1 MSDKHNKTA
10 LTTTSLTAKTL
21 RQQAEATLIQSQKKK
36 TSSFEGASAS
46 EVAQMVHELQVH
58 QVELEM
64 QNDQLRAGQIE
75 IEASRQ
81 RYFDLYDMSPLGYC
95 TLDEAGIIIEI
106 NLTLANLLGIPRSQ
120 LLKKPFNHFIF
131 QGDQD
136 NYYLKTKQMMVNE
149 EPLSL
154 ELRMNTPNYE
164 PLWVNL
170 SCILRKE
177 AAGAMSLFIGVSNIT
192 EQRITQQQQQIAA
205 IAFESLEGMFITDAK
220 QVILQINHALTD
232 MTGYTIEE
240 LAGQPR
246 DILDSG
252 RNPPAFFAK
261 MSTSLKR
268 EGKWIGEIWNRRKN
282 GEVYP
287 AWMTI
292 TAVHNTQKEL
302 TNFVF
307 TLSDITLKKAAEE
320 QIKNL
325 AFYDPLTKLPN
336 RRLMLD
342 RLEHALSSCGR
353 QKRLGAVLMID
364 LDNFK
369 TLNDS
374 YGHNI
379 GDKLLRSVATR
390 LESCMRKGDTVSR
403 MGGDEFVVIIEG
415 LDETILLEKQV
426 ETVAKKIIT
435 HLSEPYLLTH
445 ESNSNKPKAIQYQ
458 CSCSI
463 GIALFSE
470 QAVTVDELI
479 KQADTAMYS
488 AKAAGRNT
496 LRFFDP
502 KMQTLISA
510 RAALEHD
517 LYDAIKKAQFAL
529 YYQPIVSGKKKLIG
543 VEALVRWVHP
553 ERGIIMPE
561 QFIPA
566 AEASGLIVPL
576 GLWILQTACDQLT
589 KWALVPEMA
598 GLSMA
603 VNVSAMQFNQPQFV
617 SQLLDQLKRSG
628 ANPLRLSL
636 ELTES
641 ALIYDLHD
649 VIEKMT
655 TLKNSGISFSLDDF
669 GTGYSSLS
677 YLKQLPLDQLKID
690 QSFIKDIFTDSND
703 VAIAQMIIA
712 LSKSMGLGVIA
723 EGVENHAQLNYLE
736 HLGCHT
742 HQGYLFSRPL
752 PLKKFE
758 AFAQQYESRL
768 LKES

>member
-36 TSSFEGASAS
+36 TNSVEGESAS
-46 EVAQMVHELQVH
+46 EVAQMIHELQVH

-64 QNDQLRAGQIE
+64 QNDQLRTAKLE
-75 IEASRQ
+75 IEASRE

-95 TLDEAGIIIEI
+95 TLNEMGIIIEI

-120 LLKKPFNHFIF
+120 LLKKPFNNFIF

-136 NYYLKTKQMMVNE
+136 NYYLNINRMIVNE
-149 EPLSL
+149 EPLLL
-154 ELRMNTPNYE
+154 ELRINTPSYE
-164 PLWVNL
+164 PVWVNL
-170 SCILRKE
+170 SCIFRKE
-177 AAGAMSLFIGVSNIT
+177 ATGAMDLLIGVSNIT

-445 ESNSNKPKAIQYQ
+445 ESNTDKPKAIQYQ

-470 QAVTVDELI
+470 QAITVDELI

-502 KMQTLISA
+502 KMQALISA
-510 RAALEHD
+510 RAALDHD
-517 LYDAIKKAQFAL
+517 LYGAIKKAQFAL

-736 HLGCHT
+736 NLGCHT

-758 AFAQQYESRL
+758 AFAQQY
-768 LKES
+768 

>member
-21 RQQAEATLIQSQKKK
+21 RQQAEAILIQSQKKK
-36 TSSFEGASAS
+36 TNSVEGESAS
-46 EVAQMVHELQVH
+46 EVAQMIHELQVH

-64 QNDQLRAGQIE
+64 QNDQLRTAKLE
-75 IEASRQ
+75 IEASRE

-95 TLDEAGIIIEI
+95 TLNEMGIIIEI

-120 LLKKPFNHFIF
+120 LLKKPFNNFIF

-136 NYYLKTKQMMVNE
+136 NYYLNINRMIVNE
-149 EPLSL
+149 EPLLL
-154 ELRMNTPNYE
+154 ELRINTPSYE
-164 PLWVNL
+164 PVWVNL
-170 SCILRKE
+170 SCIFRKE
-177 AAGAMSLFIGVSNIT
+177 ATGAMDLLIGVSNIT

-205 IAFESLEGMFITDAK
+205 IAFESLEGMLITDAK

-502 KMQTLISA
+502 KMQALISA
-510 RAALEHD
+510 RAALDHD
-517 LYDAIKKAQFAL
+517 LYGAIKKAQFAL

-736 HLGCHT
+736 NLGCHT

-758 AFAQQYESRL
+758 AFAQQY
-768 LKES
+768 

>member
-1 MSDKHNKTA
+1 
-10 LTTTSLTAKTL
+10 
-21 RQQAEATLIQSQKKK
+21 
-36 TSSFEGASAS
+36 
-46 EVAQMVHELQVH
+46 
-58 QVELEM
+58 
-64 QNDQLRAGQIE
+64 
-75 IEASRQ
+75 
-81 RYFDLYDMSPLGYC
+81 
-95 TLDEAGIIIEI
+95 
-106 NLTLANLLGIPRSQ
+106 
-120 LLKKPFNHFIF
+120 
-131 QGDQD
+131 
-136 NYYLKTKQMMVNE
+136 
-149 EPLSL
+149 
-154 ELRMNTPNYE
+154 
-164 PLWVNL
+164 
-170 SCILRKE
+170 
-177 AAGAMSLFIGVSNIT
+177 
-192 EQRITQQQQQIAA
+192 
-205 IAFESLEGMFITDAK
+205 
-220 QVILQINHALTD
+220 
-232 MTGYTIEE
+232 
-240 LAGQPR
+240 
-246 DILDSG
+246 
-252 RNPPAFFAK
+252 
-261 MSTSLKR
+261 
-268 EGKWIGEIWNRRKN
+268 
-282 GEVYP
+282 
-287 AWMTI
+287 
-292 TAVHNTQKEL
+292 
-302 TNFVF
+302 
-307 TLSDITLKKAAEE
+307 
-320 QIKNL
+320 
-325 AFYDPLTKLPN
+325 
-336 RRLMLD
+336 
-342 RLEHALSSCGR
+342 
-353 QKRLGAVLMID
+353 
-364 LDNFK
+364 
-369 TLNDS
+369 
-374 YGHNI
+374 
-379 GDKLLRSVATR
+379 
-390 LESCMRKGDTVSR
+390 
-403 MGGDEFVVIIEG
+403 
-415 LDETILLEKQV
+415 
-426 ETVAKKIIT
+426 
-435 HLSEPYLLTH
+435 
-445 ESNSNKPKAIQYQ
+445 
-458 CSCSI
+458 
-463 GIALFSE
+463 
-470 QAVTVDELI
+470 
-479 KQADTAMYS
+479 MYS

-502 KMQTLISA
+502 KMQALISA

-517 LYDAIKKAQFAL
+517 LYGAIKKAQFAL

-736 HLGCHT
+736 NLGCHT

>member
-36 TSSFEGASAS
+36 TNSVEGASAS
-46 EVAQMVHELQVH
+46 EVAQMIHELQVH

-64 QNDQLRAGQIE
+64 QNDQLRTAKLE
-75 IEASRQ
+75 IEASRE

-95 TLDEAGIIIEI
+95 TLNEMGIIIEI

-120 LLKKPFNHFIF
+120 LLKKPFNYFIF

-136 NYYLKTKQMMVNE
+136 NYYLNINRMIVNE
-149 EPLSL
+149 EPLLL
-154 ELRMNTPNYE
+154 ELRINTPSYE
-164 PLWVNL
+164 PVWVNL
-170 SCILRKE
+170 SCIFRKE
-177 AAGAMSLFIGVSNIT
+177 ATGAMDLLIGVSNIT

-502 KMQTLISA
+502 KMQALISA

-517 LYDAIKKAQFAL
+517 LYNAIKKAQFAL

-758 AFAQQYESRL
+758 AFAQQY
-768 LKES
+768 

>member
-36 TSSFEGASAS
+36 TNSVEGATAS
-46 EVAQMVHELQVH
+46 EVAQMIHELQVH

-64 QNDQLRAGQIE
+64 QNDQLRTAKLE
-75 IEASRQ
+75 IEASRE

-95 TLDEAGIIIEI
+95 TLNEMGIIIEI

-120 LLKKPFNHFIF
+120 LLKKPFNNFIF

-136 NYYLKTKQMMVNE
+136 NYYLNINRMIVNE
-149 EPLSL
+149 EPLLL
-154 ELRMNTPNYE
+154 ELRMNTPSYE
-164 PLWVNL
+164 PVWVNL
-170 SCILRKE
+170 SCIFRKE
-177 AAGAMSLFIGVSNIT
+177 ATGAMDLLIGVSNIT

-261 MSTSLKR
+261 MSTSLKS
-268 EGKWIGEIWNRRKN
+268 EGKWTGEIWNRRKN

-307 TLSDITLKKAAEE
+307 TLSDITMKKAAEE

-403 MGGDEFVVIIEG
+403 MGGDEFLVIIEG
-415 LDETILLEKQV
+415 LDETILLERQV

-445 ESNSNKPKAIQYQ
+445 ESNTNKPKAIQYQ

-576 GLWILQTACDQLT
+576 GLWIMQTACDQLT
-589 KWALVPEMA
+589 KWALIPEMA

-628 ANPLRLSL
+628 ANPRRLSL

-641 ALIYDLHD
+641 ALIYDLND

-655 TLKNSGISFSLDDF
+655 ILKNSGISFSLDDF

-736 HLGCHT
+736 NLGCHT

>member
-36 TSSFEGASAS
+36 TNSVEGASAS
-46 EVAQMVHELQVH
+46 EVAQMIHELQVH

-64 QNDQLRAGQIE
+64 QNDQLRTGKLE
-75 IEASRQ
+75 IETSRE

-95 TLDEAGIIIEI
+95 TLNEAGIIIEI

-120 LLKKPFNHFIF
+120 LLKKPFNNFIF

-136 NYYLKTKQMMVNE
+136 NYYLNINRMIVNE
-149 EPLSL
+149 EPLLL
-154 ELRMNTPNYE
+154 ELRMNTPSYE
-164 PLWVNL
+164 PVWVNL
-170 SCILRKE
+170 SCIFRKE
-177 AAGAMSLFIGVSNIT
+177 ATGAMDLLIGVSNIT
-192 EQRITQQQQQIAA
+192 EKRMTQQKQQIAA

-220 QVILQINHALTD
+220 QMILQINHALTD

-261 MSTSLKR
+261 MSTSLKS
-268 EGKWIGEIWNRRKN
+268 EGKWTGEIWNRRKN

-307 TLSDITLKKAAEE
+307 TLSDITMKKAAEE

-502 KMQTLISA
+502 KMQALISA

-517 LYDAIKKAQFAL
+517 LYGAIKKAQFAL

-736 HLGCHT
+736 NLGCHT

>member
-36 TSSFEGASAS
+36 TNSVEGASAS
-46 EVAQMVHELQVH
+46 EVAQMIHELQVH

-64 QNDQLRAGQIE
+64 QNDQLRTAKLE
-75 IEASRQ
+75 IEASRE

-95 TLDEAGIIIEI
+95 TLNEAGIIIEI

-120 LLKKPFNHFIF
+120 LLKKPFNNFIF

-136 NYYLKTKQMMVNE
+136 NYYLNINRMIVNE
-149 EPLSL
+149 EPLLL
-154 ELRMNTPNYE
+154 ELRMNTPSYE
-164 PLWVNL
+164 PVWVNL
-170 SCILRKE
+170 SCIFRKE
-177 AAGAMSLFIGVSNIT
+177 ATGAMDLLIGVSNIT
-192 EQRITQQQQQIAA
+192 EKRMTQQKQQIAA

-261 MSTSLKR
+261 MSTSLKS
-268 EGKWIGEIWNRRKN
+268 EGKWTGEIWNRRKN

-307 TLSDITLKKAAEE
+307 TLSDITMKKAAEE

-445 ESNSNKPKAIQYQ
+445 ESNTDKPKAIQYQ

-470 QAVTVDELI
+470 QAITVDELI

-502 KMQTLISA
+502 KMQALISA

-517 LYDAIKKAQFAL
+517 LYGAIKKAQFAL

-736 HLGCHT
+736 NLGCHT

>member
-36 TSSFEGASAS
+36 TNSVEGASAS
-46 EVAQMVHELQVH
+46 EVAQMIHELQVH

-64 QNDQLRAGQIE
+64 QNDQLRTAKLE
-75 IEASRQ
+75 IEASRE

-95 TLDEAGIIIEI
+95 TLNEAGIIIEI

-120 LLKKPFNHFIF
+120 LLKKPFNNFIF

-136 NYYLKTKQMMVNE
+136 NYYLNINRMIVNE
-149 EPLSL
+149 EPLLL
-154 ELRMNTPNYE
+154 ELRMNTPSYE
-164 PLWVNL
+164 PVWVNL
-170 SCILRKE
+170 SCIFRKE
-177 AAGAMSLFIGVSNIT
+177 ATGAMDLLIGVSNIT
-192 EQRITQQQQQIAA
+192 EKRMTQQKQQIAA

-445 ESNSNKPKAIQYQ
+445 ESNTDKPKAIQYQ

-470 QAVTVDELI
+470 QAITVDELI

-502 KMQTLISA
+502 KMQALISA

-517 LYDAIKKAQFAL
+517 LYGAIKKAQFAL

-736 HLGCHT
+736 NLGCHT

>member
-10 LTTTSLTAKTL
+10 LTAKTL
-21 RQQAEATLIQSQKKK
+21 RQQAEAILIQSQKKK
-36 TSSFEGASAS
+36 TNSVEGESAS
-46 EVAQMVHELQVH
+46 EVAQMIHELQVH

-64 QNDQLRAGQIE
+64 QNDQLRTAKLE
-75 IEASRQ
+75 IEASRE

-95 TLDEAGIIIEI
+95 TLNEMGIIIEI

-120 LLKKPFNHFIF
+120 LLKKPFNNFIF

-136 NYYLKTKQMMVNE
+136 NYYLNINRMIVNE
-149 EPLSL
+149 EPLLL
-154 ELRMNTPNYE
+154 ELRINTPSYE
-164 PLWVNL
+164 PVWVNL
-170 SCILRKE
+170 SCIFRKE
-177 AAGAMSLFIGVSNIT
+177 ATGAMDLLIGVSNIT

-426 ETVAKKIIT
+426 ETVAKKILT

-502 KMQTLISA
+502 KMQALISA
-510 RAALEHD
+510 RAALDHD
-517 LYDAIKKAQFAL
+517 LYGAIKKAQFAL

-736 HLGCHT
+736 NLGCHT

-758 AFAQQYESRL
+758 AFAQQY
-768 LKES
+768 

>member
-21 RQQAEATLIQSQKKK
+21 RQQAEAILIQSQKKK
-36 TSSFEGASAS
+36 TNSVEGESAS
-46 EVAQMVHELQVH
+46 EVAQMIHELQVH

-64 QNDQLRAGQIE
+64 QNDQLRTAKLE
-75 IEASRQ
+75 IEASRE

-95 TLDEAGIIIEI
+95 TLNEMGIIIEI

-120 LLKKPFNHFIF
+120 LLKKPFNNFIF

-136 NYYLKTKQMMVNE
+136 NYYLNINRMIVNE
-149 EPLSL
+149 EPLLL
-154 ELRMNTPNYE
+154 ELRINTPSYE
-164 PLWVNL
+164 PVWVNL
-170 SCILRKE
+170 SCIFRKE
-177 AAGAMSLFIGVSNIT
+177 ATGAMDLLIGVSNIT

-502 KMQTLISA
+502 KMQALISA
-510 RAALEHD
+510 RAALDHD
-517 LYDAIKKAQFAL
+517 LYGAIKKAQFAL

-589 KWALVPEMA
+589 KWALLPEMA

-736 HLGCHT
+736 NLGCHT

-758 AFAQQYESRL
+758 AFAQQY
-768 LKES
+768 

>member
-10 LTTTSLTAKTL
+10 LTTTSLTAKAL
-21 RQQAEATLIQSQKKK
+21 RQQAEAILIKSQKKK

-95 TLDEAGIIIEI
+95 TLNEMGIIIEI

-120 LLKKPFNHFIF
+120 LLKKPFNNFIF

-136 NYYLKTKQMMVNE
+136 NYYLNINRMIVNE
-149 EPLSL
+149 EPLLL
-154 ELRMNTPNYE
+154 ELRINTPSYE
-164 PLWVNL
+164 PVWVNL
-170 SCILRKE
+170 SCIFRKE
-177 AAGAMSLFIGVSNIT
+177 ATGAMDLLIGVSNIT

-470 QAVTVDELI
+470 QAITVDELI

-502 KMQTLISA
+502 KMQALISA

-517 LYDAIKKAQFAL
+517 LYNAIKKAQFAL

-758 AFAQQYESRL
+758 AFAQQY
-768 LKES
+768 

>member
-36 TSSFEGASAS
+36 TNSVEGATAS
-46 EVAQMVHELQVH
+46 EVAQMIHELQVH

-64 QNDQLRAGQIE
+64 QNDQLRTAKLE
-75 IEASRQ
+75 IEASRE

-95 TLDEAGIIIEI
+95 TLNEAGIIIEI

-120 LLKKPFNHFIF
+120 LLKKPFNNFIF

-136 NYYLKTKQMMVNE
+136 NYYLNINRMIVNE
-149 EPLSL
+149 EPLLL
-154 ELRMNTPNYE
+154 ELRMNTPSYE
-164 PLWVNL
+164 PVWVNL
-170 SCILRKE
+170 SCIFRKE
-177 AAGAMSLFIGVSNIT
+177 ATGAMDLLIGVSNIT
-192 EQRITQQQQQIAA
+192 EKRMTQQKQQIAA

-261 MSTSLKR
+261 MSTSLKS
-268 EGKWIGEIWNRRKN
+268 EGKWTGEIWNRRKN

-307 TLSDITLKKAAEE
+307 TLSDITMKKAAEE

-445 ESNSNKPKAIQYQ
+445 ESNTDKPKAIQYQ

-470 QAVTVDELI
+470 QAITVDELI

-502 KMQTLISA
+502 KMQALISA

-517 LYDAIKKAQFAL
+517 LYGAIKKAQFAL

-736 HLGCHT
+736 NLGCHT

>member
-36 TSSFEGASAS
+36 TNSVEGASAS
-46 EVAQMVHELQVH
+46 EVAQMIHELQVH

-64 QNDQLRAGQIE
+64 QNDQLRTGKLE
-75 IEASRQ
+75 IETSRE

-95 TLDEAGIIIEI
+95 TLNEAGIIIEI

-120 LLKKPFNHFIF
+120 LLKKPFNNFIF

-136 NYYLKTKQMMVNE
+136 NYYLNINRMIVNE
-149 EPLSL
+149 EPLLL
-154 ELRMNTPNYE
+154 ELRMNTPSYE
-164 PLWVNL
+164 PVWVSL
-170 SCILRKE
+170 SCIFRKE
-177 AAGAMSLFIGVSNIT
+177 ATGAMDLLIGVSNIT
-192 EQRITQQQQQIAA
+192 EKRMTQQKQQIAA

-220 QVILQINHALTD
+220 QMILQINHALTD

-252 RNPPAFFAK
+252 RNPLAFFAK
-261 MSTSLKR
+261 MSTSLKS
-268 EGKWIGEIWNRRKN
+268 EGKWTGEIWNRRKN

-307 TLSDITLKKAAEE
+307 TLSDITMKKAAEE

-445 ESNSNKPKAIQYQ
+445 ESNTNKPKAIQYQ

-470 QAVTVDELI
+470 QAITVDELI

-502 KMQTLISA
+502 KMQALISA

-517 LYDAIKKAQFAL
+517 LYGAIKKAQFAL

-736 HLGCHT
+736 NLGCHT

>member
-36 TSSFEGASAS
+36 TNSVEGASAS
-46 EVAQMVHELQVH
+46 EVAQMIHELQVH

-64 QNDQLRAGQIE
+64 QNDQLRTAKLE
-75 IEASRQ
+75 IEASRE

-95 TLDEAGIIIEI
+95 TLNEAGIIIEI

-120 LLKKPFNHFIF
+120 LLKKPFNNFIF

-136 NYYLKTKQMMVNE
+136 NYYLNINRMIVNE
-149 EPLSL
+149 EPLLL
-154 ELRMNTPNYE
+154 ELRMNTPSYE
-164 PLWVNL
+164 PVWVNL
-170 SCILRKE
+170 SCIFRKE
-177 AAGAMSLFIGVSNIT
+177 ATGAMDLLIGVSNIT
-192 EQRITQQQQQIAA
+192 EKRMTQQKQQIAA

-220 QVILQINHALTD
+220 QMILQINHALTD

-252 RNPPAFFAK
+252 RNPLAFFAK
-261 MSTSLKR
+261 MSTSLKS
-268 EGKWIGEIWNRRKN
+268 EGKWTGEIWNRRKN

-307 TLSDITLKKAAEE
+307 TLSDITMKKAAEE

-445 ESNSNKPKAIQYQ
+445 ESNTDKPKAIQYQ

-470 QAVTVDELI
+470 QAITVDELI

-502 KMQTLISA
+502 KMQALISA

-517 LYDAIKKAQFAL
+517 LYGAIKKAQFAL

-576 GLWILQTACDQLT
+576 GLWIMQTACDQLT
-589 KWALVPEMA
+589 KWALVPKMA

-736 HLGCHT
+736 NLGCHT

-758 AFAQQYESRL
+758 AFAHQY
-768 LKES
+768 

>member
-36 TSSFEGASAS
+36 TNSVEGASAS
-46 EVAQMVHELQVH
+46 EVAQMIHELQVH

-64 QNDQLRAGQIE
+64 QNDQLRTGKLE
-75 IEASRQ
+75 IETSRE

-95 TLDEAGIIIEI
+95 TLNEAGIIIEI

-120 LLKKPFNHFIF
+120 LLKKPFNNFIF

-136 NYYLKTKQMMVNE
+136 NYYLNINRMIVNE
-149 EPLSL
+149 EPLLL
-154 ELRMNTPNYE
+154 ELRMNTPSYE
-164 PLWVNL
+164 PVWVSL
-170 SCILRKE
+170 SCIFRKE
-177 AAGAMSLFIGVSNIT
+177 ATGAMDLLIGVSNIT
-192 EQRITQQQQQIAA
+192 EKRMTQQKQQIAA

-220 QVILQINHALTD
+220 QMILQINHALTD

-252 RNPPAFFAK
+252 RNPLAFFAK
-261 MSTSLKR
+261 MSTSLKS
-268 EGKWIGEIWNRRKN
+268 EGKWTGEIWNRRKN

-307 TLSDITLKKAAEE
+307 TLSDITMKKAAEE

-435 HLSEPYLLTH
+435 HLSEPHLLTH
-445 ESNSNKPKAIQYQ
+445 ESNTDKPKAIQYQ

-470 QAVTVDELI
+470 QAITVDELI

-502 KMQTLISA
+502 KMQALISA

-517 LYDAIKKAQFAL
+517 LYGAIKKAQFAL

-736 HLGCHT
+736 NLGCHT

>member
-36 TSSFEGASAS
+36 TNSVEGASAS
-46 EVAQMVHELQVH
+46 EVAQMIHELQVH

-64 QNDQLRAGQIE
+64 QNDQLRTAKLE
-75 IEASRQ
+75 IEASRE

-95 TLDEAGIIIEI
+95 TLNEAGIIIEI

-120 LLKKPFNHFIF
+120 LLKKPFNNFIF

-136 NYYLKTKQMMVNE
+136 NYYLNINRMIVNE
-149 EPLSL
+149 EPLLL
-154 ELRMNTPNYE
+154 ELRINTPSYE
-164 PLWVNL
+164 PVWVNL
-170 SCILRKE
+170 NCIFRKE
-177 AAGAMSLFIGVSNIT
+177 ATGAMDLLIGVSNIT
-192 EQRITQQQQQIAA
+192 EKRMTQQKQQIAA

-445 ESNSNKPKAIQYQ
+445 ESNTDKPKAIQYQ

-470 QAVTVDELI
+470 QAITVDELI

-502 KMQTLISA
+502 KMQALISA

-517 LYDAIKKAQFAL
+517 LYGAIKKAQFAL

-736 HLGCHT
+736 NLGCHT